1 MNNIYLINKIASDT
15 SSSEIYPVRTF
26 KGDVN
31 LQLDFSNVVE
41 TEVKLIKI
49 EIIFDRDTVIEKT
62 YNRKTSL
69 FDTVT
74 HLYSP
79 SEHEYLI
86 SKRCIVNLT
95 FCNFTIHSIIIPI
108 NIAQPSFLSEYG
120 SLRVKNAQFIDGANT
135 GDMLLILESEKYNLY
150 NVCMKARRFSTIE
163 DLPPAVDNI
172 LITDDEEPFITNFE
186 DNIKV

>member
-31 LQLDFSNVVE
+31 LQLDFSNIIE

-49 EIIFDRDTVIEKT
+49 QIIFDEDTVLEKT
-62 YNRKTSL
+62 YNIKTSL
-69 FDTVT
+69 FDTVN

-79 SEHEYLI
+79 SESEYFI
-86 SKRCIVNLT
+86 TKRCIINLT
-95 FCNFTIHSIIIPI
+95 FSNFTVHSVIIPI

-120 SLRVKNAQFIDGANT
+120 SLRVKNAQFIDNADI

-150 NVCMKARRFSTIE
+150 NVCMKTGGFNPIE
-163 DLPPAVDNI
+163 ALPPAADNI
-172 LITDDEEPFITNFE
+172 LITDNENPVITNFE
-186 DNIKV
+186 ENIKV